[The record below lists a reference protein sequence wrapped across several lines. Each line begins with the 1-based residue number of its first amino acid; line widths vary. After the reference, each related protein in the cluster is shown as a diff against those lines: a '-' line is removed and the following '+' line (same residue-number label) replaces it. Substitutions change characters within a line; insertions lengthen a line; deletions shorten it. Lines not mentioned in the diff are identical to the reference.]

1 MQKYGQTD
9 VISGGTVTEV
19 YFTINEC
26 TQKCKSFKSQ
36 DVKNAEENQKTSKS
50 SMTEKRGLQ
59 KGLQVEKVS

>member
-1 MQKYGQTD
+1 MDRLMLSVVGQSQKYTLQ
-9 VISGGTVTEV
+9 
-19 YFTINEC
+19 FNEC
-26 TQKCKSFKSQ
+26 TQKCKSFKSR